1 MGGIATYAD
10 LADRHILVTGGG
22 SGIGASLVE
31 HFAAQGARVSFL
43 DIAVDSSKALSAKH
57 DNVAF
62 ERADLTDIPAVHEAI
77 ATLREKFGPV
87 GGVVNNAAHDERH
100 ALEGV
105 TVEYWDARMAVN
117 LRHQF
122 FVTQAVADDLK
133 ADGNGTIVNMGSTSW
148 MLGQGGM
155 AAYTAAKSAV
165 LGLTRSLARDLGP
178 YGVRANSIAPGWIMT
193 ERQREKWVTP
203 EALSDTLDRQCL
215 KRELKP
221 EDIAGLALFLSSR
234 ASAGC
239 TAQDFVCDGGIV

>member
-1 MGGIATYAD
+1 MLARYAD
-10 LADRHILVTGGG
+10 LDGRYVLVTGGG

-31 HFAAQGARVSFL
+31 HFAGQGVNVGFL
-43 DIAVDSSKALSAKH
+43 DIAVEESEALGERLG

-62 ERADLTDIPAVHEAI
+62 ERADLTDIEAVRAAI
-77 ATLREKFGPV
+77 ARLRERFGPV
-87 GGVVNNAAHDERH
+87 GAVVNNAAHDERH
-100 ALEGV
+100 ELEDV
-105 TVEYWDARMAVN
+105 TVEYWDGRMAVN

-122 FVTQAVADDLK
+122 FVTQAVAADLK
-133 ADGNGTIVNMGSTSW
+133 ADGAGTIVNMGSTSW

-178 YGVRANSIAPGWIMT
+178 FGVRANSIAPGWIMT

-203 EALSDTLDRQCL
+203 DKLEETLDRQCL
-215 KRELKP
+215 KRELEP
-221 EDIAGLALFLSSR
+221 DDVAGLVLFLSSK
-234 ASAGC
+234 ASGGC